1 MLSVQV
7 RMANIPGSFHSD
19 DSYLPLDNSAIFT
32 ATVTRR
38 ASPFIYRLSCELDE
52 PVHLPDLE
60 AALEAVSARFP
71 FFNTVLRHGVF
82 WFYLDPIK
90 KPLRVLADTKYPVE
104 YHRLASMNRHLFR
117 VRAYGSRISC
127 EFHHIL
133 TDGTGA
139 MEFLKSLVA
148 AYLSR
153 RGVSCPDWG
162 TVRHP
167 EDPPLPGE
175 MDDAYADLVGSG
187 VPLPDRLPRAWHLP
201 GPRFRGLAYRVTTGT
216 MSVSAALE
224 KSRAAGVSLTAFLT
238 ALHLAALQD
247 VLEERPPRTLRPI
260 CVQIPVNMRNFHKTD
275 TLRNFFLVVPVSID
289 PRLGHYGFDEI
300 LARVN
305 HTLKLNLTEKELSR
319 QIRRNVRG
327 EELFLSR
334 IVPLVIKNAVVKIIG
349 LAESDGA
356 SSGSLSNLQ
365 SVALPAEFAR
375 HVRRID
381 FLPPRSAPFGACI
394 GVVSFGDALSVT
406 VGSLVADTAFERH
419 FFSRCAALGIPVT
432 VESNM

>member
-1 MLSVQV
+1 
-7 RMANIPGSFHSD
+7 MANVPGSFHAN

-38 ASPFIYRLSCELDE
+38 ASPFMYRLSCELDE

-60 AALEAVSARFP
+60 AALAAVSARYP
-71 FFNTVLRHGVF
+71 FFNTILRPGVF
-82 WFYLDPIK
+82 WHYLDPIRQ
-90 KPLRVLADTKYPVE
+90 PLRVLADTRYPVE
-104 YHRLASMNRHLFR
+104 YHRLGSMRRHLFR
-117 VRAYGSRISC
+117 VRVYGSRISC

-133 TDGTGA
+133 TDGTGS

-153 RGVSCPDWG
+153 RGVACADWG
-162 TVRHP
+162 SVRRP
-167 EDPPLPGE
+167 EDPPRAGE
-175 MDDAYADLVGSG
+175 FEDAYAGLVGPG

-201 GPRFRGLAYRVTTGT
+201 GPRFRGLAYRVTTGS

-224 KSRAAGVSLTAFLT
+224 KARAGGNSLTAFL
-238 ALHLAALQD
+238 AAIHLAALQD
-247 VLEERPPRTLRPI
+247 VLEENPPRVFRPI
-260 CVQIPVNMRNFHKTD
+260 CVQVPVNMRNFHASD

-289 PRLGHYGFDEI
+289 PRLGHYGFNEI

-305 HTLKLNLTEKELSR
+305 HTLRLSLTEKELNR

-334 IVPLVIKNAVVKIIG
+334 IVPLAIKNVVVRIAG
-349 LAESDGA
+349 LAESDGS

-365 SVALPAEFAR
+365 SVSLPAEFAR
-375 HVRRID
+375 HVRRFD
-381 FLPPRSAPFGACI
+381 FLPSRSAPFGACI
-394 GVVSFGDALSVT
+394 GVVSFGDVLSVT

-419 FFSRCAALGIPVT
+419 FFSRCVALGIPVT